1 MSRPKGW
8 TIEKSNAVRHAVWDY
23 LKKNADE
30 EGYLVF
36 NSASFALDRGVD
48 STTIQRC
55 VRKIAEDGKI
65 EYTRAPADG
74 VHTNSGLLIRL
85 LQNERKPEEQATI
98 SALRKCP
105 KCGELAHDIRSRFCY
120 RCGTSLL
127 TEKELLKE
135 RCNNF
140 LPRLFRAI
148 PDASVG
154 NEATEL
160 IHKLMEIA
168 FKEA

>member
-1 MSRPKGW
+1 MSRPIGW
-8 TIEKSNAVRHAVWDY
+8 TKEKADAVRHAVWEY
-23 LKKNADE
+23 LKTNADD
-30 EGYLVF
+30 EGYLIF
-36 NSASFALDRGVD
+36 NGASFALDRGVD
-48 STTIQRC
+48 SATIQRC
-55 VRKIAEDGKI
+55 VRKLAEDGKI

-74 VHTNSGLLIRL
+74 VHTNNGSLIRL
-85 LQNERKPEEQATI
+85 LRNERKPESQV
-98 SALRKCP
+98 SVLRKCP

-168 FKEA
+168 FKEE